1 MITEF
6 ALFIFTTIGGLACG
20 LYIIAALFP
29 VEGKRNNLLV
39 SIVPLVLLAI
49 GGVALLMHLGHP
61 ERMFN
66 AFANPEA
73 GITQEGICTTLFGIV
88 LVIDLALTWFKDG
101 APRALRIVGAIFA
114 ALLICAMG
122 FLYYNYQ
129 SMPMWHALP
138 TVPLFVVGDLALGA
152 LFIAALDQTA
162 GQNKTLVTTA
172 AVLGALLAITII
184 GNAVVFQGCGLSP
197 VPFAIAALVA
207 AAVAVYLMTSWEKA
221 GSGMRWALFVA
232 LLIAVAVARYAFY
245 AAF

>member
-6 ALFIFTTIGGLACG
+6 ALFVFTTIGGLACG
-20 LYIIAALFP
+20 LYILAALFP
-29 VEGKRNNLLV
+29 VEGKRNNLSV
-39 SIVPLVLLAI
+39 SIVPLVLLGI
-49 GGVALLMHLGHP
+49 GGIALLMHLGHP

-88 LVIDLALTWFKDG
+88 LVVDLILTWTKG
-101 APRALRIVGAIFA
+101 ETPRALRYVGALFA
-114 ALLICAMG
+114 ALLILAMG

-152 LFIAALDQTA
+152 LFIAALDEAAA
-162 GQNKTLVTTA
+162 GKKTLVTTG
-172 AVLGALLAITII
+172 AVLVVLLVVTLI
-184 GNAVVFQGCGLSP
+184 GNAMVFQGCGLSP
-197 VPFAIAALVA
+197 VPFAIAAVIA
-207 AAVAVYLMTSWEKA
+207 AAVAAYLFTSWEKA
-221 GSGMRWALFVA
+221 GSGMRWALFAA

>member
-49 GGVALLMHLGHP
+49 GGIALLGHLGHP

-73 GITQEGICTTLFGIV
+73 GITQEAICTTLFGIV
-88 LVIDLALTWFKDG
+88 LAVDLALTWFKDG
-101 APRALRIVGAIFA
+101 APRALRIVGAVFA
-114 ALLICAMG
+114 ALLMLAMG

-138 TVPLFVVGDLALGA
+138 TVPLFVVGDLAMGA
-152 LFIAALDQTA
+152 LFIAALDEAAA
-162 GQNKTLVTTA
+162 GKKALVTTA
-172 AVLGALLAITII
+172 AVLGVLLVLTLV
-184 GNAVVFQGCGLSP
+184 GNAVVFQGCGISP
-197 VPFAIAALVA
+197 IPFAIAAIA
-207 AAVAVYLMTSWEKA
+207 AAVVAVYLFTSWEKA
-221 GSGMRWALFVA
+221 GSGMRWGLFALM
-232 LLIAVAVARYAFY
+232 LVAVVIARYAFY

>member
-6 ALFIFTTIGGLACG
+6 ALFIFTMIGGLACG

-49 GGVALLMHLGHP
+49 GGIALLMHLGHP

-88 LVIDLALTWFKDG
+88 LVIDLALTWFKEG

-114 ALLICAMG
+114 APEFSTDNAMG
-122 FLYYNYQ
+122 
-129 SMPMWHALP
+129 
-138 TVPLFVVGDLALGA
+138 V
-152 LFIAALDQTA
+152 
-162 GQNKTLVTTA
+162 
-172 AVLGALLAITII
+172 AVLAWREMKHGT
-184 GNAVVFQGCGLSP
+184 
-197 VPFAIAALVA
+197 
-207 AAVAVYLMTSWEKA
+207 
-221 GSGMRWALFVA
+221 
-232 LLIAVAVARYAFY
+232 
-245 AAF
+245 

>member
-6 ALFIFTTIGGLACG
+6 ALFVFTTLGGLACG
-20 LYIIAALFP
+20 LYILAALFP
-29 VEGKRNNLLV
+29 VEGKRNNLIV
-39 SIVPLVLLAI
+39 SIVPLVLLGI
-49 GGVALLMHLGHP
+49 GGIALLMHLGHP

-88 LVIDLALTWFKDG
+88 LLVDLILTWTKG
-101 APRALRIVGAIFA
+101 EAPRALRYVGAVFA
-114 ALLICAMG
+114 ALLTLAMG

-152 LFIAALDQTA
+152 LFIAALDEAAA
-162 GQNKTLVTTA
+162 GKKALVTTGA
-172 AVLGALLAITII
+172 ALAVLLAVTLA
-184 GNAVVFQGCGLSP
+184 GNAMVFQGYGLSP
-197 VPFAIAALVA
+197 IPFVIAAIVA
-207 AAVAVYLMTSWEKA
+207 AAVAVYLFTSWEKA
-221 GSGMRWALFVA
+221 GSGMRWTLFIVLLVA
-232 LLIAVAVARYAFY
+232 IAVARYAFY